1 MNVATAIANGQTDA
15 DTNGQDI
22 AGQMDQLGRSARA
35 AVQILAQASSDTKNT
50 ALRAAAASLRA
61 RTAELLAA
69 NARDMSAAEERKI
82 APSLLDRLK
91 LDEARVDAMAAG
103 LEQIADLPDPVG
115 EVLAAWDRPNG
126 LNISRVRVPLGVIG
140 IIYESRPNV
149 TADAG
154 GLCLKSGNAAIL
166 RGGSESFHSSGAIL
180 ECLQAGLAEAG
191 LPEGSIQL
199 VPTTDR
205 AAVGEMLTMT
215 DYIDIIVPRG
225 GKSLIER
232 VQQESKIPVIA
243 HLEGLCHT
251 YIDGASDP
259 VMARDIVVNAKMRRP
274 GICGATETLLVDQSV
289 AAQTLPDII
298 EALTAAGCELRGD
311 DATRALDDR
320 VKPATEADWRTEYLE
335 PILAIRQVDGLDGAI
350 AHIGTYSS
358 HHTES
363 IITDDAARAEK
374 FLNAVDSAIVMHNA
388 STQFA
393 DGGEF
398 GMGAEIGIST
408 GRLHARGPVG
418 VEQLTTFKYIVR
430 GAGQVRP

>member
-1 MNVATAIANGQTDA
+1 MNVATAIAAGTA
-15 DTNGQDI
+15 DGDI
-22 AGQMDQLGRSARA
+22 AGQMDRLGRRARA
-35 AVQILAQASSDTKNT
+35 AVQDLAQASTETKNA
-50 ALRAAAASLRA
+50 ALRAAAATLRA
-61 RTAELLAA
+61 RTAYLLAA

-91 LDEARVDAMAAG
+91 LDAARVNAMAAG
-103 LEQIADLPDPVG
+103 LEQIADLPDPVS

-166 RGGSESFHSSGAIL
+166 RGGSESFHSSSAIL

-251 YIDGASDP
+251 YVDGAADP
-259 VMARDIVVNAKMRRP
+259 AMARDIVVNAKMRRP
-274 GICGATETLLVDQSV
+274 GICGATETLLVDKSV
-289 AAQTLPDII
+289 AAQILPGIV

-311 DATRALDDR
+311 EATRALDDR
-320 VKPATEADWRTEYLE
+320 IIAASEDDWRTEYLE
-335 PILAIRQVDGLDGAI
+335 PILAIRQVDGLEGAI
-350 AHIGTYSS
+350 EHIATYSS

-374 FLNAVDSAIVMHNA
+374 FLNTVDSAIVMHNA

-418 VEQLTTFKYIVR
+418 AEQLTTFKYVVR

>member
-1 MNVATAIANGQTDA
+1 MNLATAIAAGTA
-15 DTNGQDI
+15 DGDI
-22 AGQMDQLGRSARA
+22 AGQMDGLGRRARA
-35 AVQILAQASSDTKNT
+35 AVQDLAQASTETKNA
-50 ALRAAAASLRA
+50 ALCAAAATLRA
-61 RTAELLAA
+61 RTADLLAA

-82 APSLLDRLK
+82 AHSLLDRLK
-91 LDEARVDAMAAG
+91 LDAARVDAMAAG

-166 RGGSESFHSSGAIL
+166 RGGSESFHSSSAIL

-191 LPEGSIQL
+191 LTEGSIQL

-251 YIDGASDP
+251 YVDGAADP
-259 VMARDIVVNAKMRRP
+259 AMARDIVVNAKMRRP
-274 GICGATETLLVDQSV
+274 GICGATETLLVDKSV
-289 AAQTLPDII
+289 AAQILPGIV

-311 DATRALDDR
+311 EATRALDDR
-320 VKPATEADWRTEYLE
+320 IIAASEADWRTEYLE
-335 PILAIRQVDGLDGAI
+335 PILAIRQVDGLEGAI
-350 AHIGTYSS
+350 EHIATYSS

-374 FLNAVDSAIVMHNA
+374 FLNTVDSAIVMHNA

-408 GRLHARGPVG
+408 GRLHARGPIG
-418 VEQLTTFKYIVR
+418 AEQLTTFKYVVR

>member
-1 MNVATAIANGQTDA
+1 MSVATAI
-15 DTNGQDI
+15 DTNDI
-22 AGQMDQLGRSARA
+22 ACHMAELGKRARA
-35 AVQILAQASSDTKNT
+35 AVHELRQADSERKNK
-50 ALRAAAASLRA
+50 ALHAAAAALRDQ
-61 RTAELLAA
+61 TDNLLAA
-69 NARDMSAAEERKI
+69 NAEDMAAAEARNI
-82 APSLLDRLK
+82 AASLMDRLK
-91 LDEARVDAMAAG
+91 LDARRIDAMAAG

-115 EVLAAWDRPNG
+115 EVLANWDRPNG

-180 ECLQAGLAEAG
+180 ECLQAGLRAAD
-191 LPEGSIQL
+191 LHEGAIQL
-199 VPTTDR
+199 VATTDR
-205 AAVGEMLTMT
+205 VAVGEMLTMT

-232 VQQESKIPVIA
+232 VQQESRIPVIA

-251 YIDGASDP
+251 YVDGAADP
-259 VMARDIVVNAKMRRP
+259 EMACEIIVNAKMRRP
-274 GICGATETLLVDQSV
+274 GICGATETLLVDRNILGN
-289 AAQTLPDII
+289 ALPPII
-298 EALTAAGCELRGD
+298 NALIESGCELRGD
-311 DATRALDDR
+311 DETRALDNR
-320 VKPATEADWRTEYLE
+320 IGTATEEDWRTEYLE
-335 PILAIRQVDGLDGAI
+335 PVLSIRQVDGLEGAI
-350 AHIGTYSS
+350 DHINTYSS
-358 HHTES
+358 HHTDS
-363 IITDDAARAEK
+363 IVTEDAATAEK
-374 FLNAVDSAIVMHNA
+374 FMNAVDSAIVMHNA

-418 VEQLTTFKYIVR
+418 VEQLTTFKYVVR